1 MIDFTHEDIE
11 RLWNSIS
18 HYIPERQKLDCAID
32 FIKSLEDIGVEHDEI
47 KASAE
52 YDPKLEE
59 AISSVFEEDE
69 VDETDSDALSNNDS
83 ADSGDLDLDIDFSD
97 LMNGL
102 GV

>member
-52 YDPKLEE
+52 YDTKLEE
-59 AISSVFEEDE
+59 AIASVFEEDE
-69 VDETDSDALSNNDS
+69 VDEDGYSEDE
-83 ADSGDLDLDIDFSD
+83 
-97 LMNGL
+97 
-102 GV
+102 

>member
-11 RLWNSIS
+11 RLWNAIT
-18 HYIPERQKLDCAID
+18 HYVPERQKLDCAID

-59 AISSVFEEDE
+59 AIATVFEDDEESDGYGED
-69 VDETDSDALSNNDS
+69 D
-83 ADSGDLDLDIDFSD
+83 
-97 LMNGL
+97 
-102 GV
+102 